1 MLIPIGRI
9 VGPISM
15 IMFGVA
21 CTTDPDC
28 PGDEPPVA
36 SGDEVP
42 LKEAKLNI
50 EHNAT
55 DLDTGFQGA
64 IDSEGWSRLDVTGPN
79 GALALTLKGRG
90 TLETLGV
97 TELFFETV
105 EPENAEVPLDDMLAR
120 LPAGD
125 YTIEGPS
132 PDGTWAKGT
141 ALLTHDIPNGPAL
154 VAPVEGAIVPVA
166 DLLIDWDPV
175 TTTIDGNPVEVIAY
189 QLIVEKDEEPNPHM
203 IGKRGLSMYLG
214 PTVTSMRVPSE
225 FLEPA
230 TPYLWEVLAIEPSG
244 NQTLSSSE
252 FSTE

>member
-1 MLIPIGRI
+1 MCKLIGERVVFFCMIGC
-9 VGPISM
+9 
-15 IMFGVA
+15 GVA
-21 CTTDPDC
+21 CTSDPDC
-28 PGDEPPVA
+28 SSDEPPVP
-36 SGDEVP
+36 SGDEVQ

-64 IDSEGWSRLDVTGPN
+64 IDSEGWSRLDVTGPA

-105 EPENAEVPLDDMLAR
+105 EPENADVPLDDMLAR
-120 LPAGD
+120 LPAGE

-141 ALLTHDIPNGPAL
+141 AVLTHDIPNGPAL
-154 VAPVEGAIVPVA
+154 VAPVEGATVPVA

-175 TTTIDGNPVEVIAY
+175 TTSLDGAPVEIIAY
-189 QLIVEKDEEPNPHM
+189 QLIVEKDEQPHPHM

-214 PTVTSMRVPSE
+214 PTVTSMRIPAE
-225 FLEPA
+225 LLEPA
-230 TPYLWEVLAIEPSG
+230 TPYLWEVLAIEQSG

-252 FSTE
+252 FSTA